1 MKLTSTYSIGVM
13 TINTPVALVTG
24 ASRGLGHAVTTRLVA
39 DGWHV
44 VVDARDGA
52 RLTVAARSWPPSQVT
67 ARHGDVADPA
77 HRKDLTDAVSSLGR
91 LDLLVNNASVLGP
104 SPQPTLA
111 NYPLDVLEHVYSV
124 NVFGP
129 LALVQ
134 LMLPWL
140 RDAGGRIVNISS
152 DAAVEA
158 YAGWGG
164 YGSAKAALDQVSAV
178 LAAELPAVRVYSF
191 DPGDMAT
198 DLQQQAFP
206 DEDVSD
212 RADPD
217 TVVPAL
223 LQLVRGDLAS
233 GRYRAAD
240 LP

>member
-1 MKLTSTYSIGVM
+1 M
-13 TINTPVALVTG
+13 TNNAPVALVTG
-24 ASRGLGHAVTTRLVA
+24 ASRGLGHALTSRLVA

-44 VVDARDGA
+44 VVDARDGHRLSDAA
-52 RLTVAARSWPPSQVT
+52 RTWPPGQVAALP
-67 ARHGDVADPA
+67 GDIADPA
-77 HRKDLTDAVSSLGR
+77 HRQDLTDAVASLGR

-104 SPQPTLA
+104 SPQPDLA
-111 NYPLDVLEHVYSV
+111 SYPLGVLEQVYSV

-134 LMLPWL
+134 LLLPWL
-140 RDAGGRIVNISS
+140 QTVGGRIVNLSS

-164 YGSAKAALDQVSAV
+164 YGSAKAALDQVTAV
-178 LAAELPAVRVYSF
+178 LAAELADVRVYAF

-206 DEDVSD
+206 GEDVSD
-212 RADPD
+212 RADPG

-223 LQLVRGDLAS
+223 LHLVHGDLAS

-240 LP
+240 LRAAGAWA